1 MSRKWILAL
10 ALVVLSS
17 TAAMAGWQLVS
28 DVTAGG
34 GAKELTVN
42 RSIRLVRL
50 ECTSGSVIIN
60 TVVIREG
67 GAKNPITVA
76 RKLNTGEKY
85 EIDLGGA
92 HQVTGLRISDSGKG
106 TYKVSTHQSW

>member
-1 MSRKWILAL
+1 MNKKWILAL
-10 ALVVLSS
+10 AMVLLGATVVL
-17 TAAMAGWQLVS
+17 AGWQVVS

-34 GAKELTVN
+34 GAKELAVN
-42 RSIRLVRL
+42 RTIRLIRM

-60 TVVIREG
+60 TVVVREG
-67 GAKNPITVA
+67 AAKNPITVA
-76 RKLNTGEKY
+76 RKFNVGEKW
-85 EIDLGGA
+85 EHDLGGA

>member
-1 MSRKWILAL
+1 MSRKLILAL

-17 TAAMAGWQLVS
+17 TVALAGWKLVS

-67 GAKNPITVA
+67 AAKNAITVA
-76 RKLNTGEKY
+76 KKFNAGEKW
-85 EIDLGGA
+85 EHDLGGA
-92 HQVTGLRISDSGKG
+92 HQVTGLRISDGGSG